1 MESAVTQIGWEESS
15 YIWEIRDFIDL
26 REMAKEDC
34 QLLPPMPSLPPSTRR
49 STTANED
56 TPMNMKRRE
65 ILP

>member
-34 QLLPPMPSLPPSTRR
+34 QLLPPMPSLPASIRR
-49 STTANED
+49 STTV
-56 TPMNMKRRE
+56 KIHR
-65 ILP
+65 